1 MLVLNEENIY
11 SNFID
16 SVASPFTKETYT
28 SSLKQYMTFLQIN
41 KFSDL
46 VSMEQSRINE
56 NIKSYILHMKKSGR
70 STKSIRSLLNGV
82 KSFYNMNDIENI
94 RWKKLQKFIGEDS
107 EINEDRAYNHE
118 EIQRILNVA
127 DLRTKVVILLM
138 ASAGLRVGALSG
150 LSVQH
155 VKNDNNKVIA
165 YSGSASKYFSF
176 FSPECKQAIDN
187 YLEFRERCGE
197 KIGPTSPLLR
207 REFDTEIPEVARN
220 RVYPL
225 SRAGIHRS
233 VHSVMIKSGLRMI
246 DHVNPRKRKEI
257 MMAHGFRKFFK
268 TQLVKARVDQELREL
283 LLGHSKRKLDHVY
296 TRLTADEVQ
305 QEYEKAIDLLTINSE
320 NRLKRKV
327 TELTEQQDEITLMK
341 LSHEKEMKEMR
352 GQLDRIVSM
361 IQENPKLARVK
372 TEVLSSKI

>member
-1 MLVLNEENIY
+1 MPFFINRPVLILSEENIY

-16 SVASPFTKETYT
+16 SVASPFTKGTYA
-28 SSLKQYMTFLQIN
+28 SSLKQYMNFLQIN

-46 VSMEQSRINE
+46 VSMEQCRINE

-70 STKSIRSLLNGV
+70 STKSIRSLLNGI
-82 KSFYNMNDIENI
+82 KSFYNMNDVENI

-107 EINEDRAYNHE
+107 EINEDRAYFHE

-138 ASAGLRVGALSG
+138 SSAGLRVGALSG
-150 LSVQH
+150 LSIQH
-155 VKNDNNKVIA
+155 VMNDNNKVIA

-187 YLEFRERCGE
+187 YLDFRERCGE
-197 KIGPTSPLLR
+197 KIVPTSPLFR
-207 REFDTEIPEVARN
+207 REFDIEIPEVARN

-233 VHSVMIKSGLRMI
+233 VHSVLIKSGLRMI

-268 TQLVKARVDQELREL
+268 TQLVKARVDPELREL
-283 LLGHSKRKLDHVY
+283 LLGHSKRKLEHVY
-296 TRLTADEVQ
+296 TRLTPDDVCK
-305 QEYEKAIDLLTINSE
+305 EYEKAIDLLTIDPA
-320 NRLKRKV
+320 NRLRKKVEKLEVEKNQFDALAAEIEALKRK
-327 TELTEQQDEITLMK
+327 IK
-341 LSHEKEMKEMR
+341 
-352 GQLDRIVSM
+352 
-361 IQENPKLARVK
+361 
-372 TEVLSSKI
+372 

>member
-16 SVASPFTKETYT
+16 SVASPFTKETYA

-107 EINEDRAYNHE
+107 EINEDRAYYHE

-127 DLRTKVVILLM
+127 DLRTKVIILLM

-150 LSVQH
+150 LCVQH
-155 VKNDNNKVIA
+155 VKN
-165 YSGSASKYFSF
+165 
-176 FSPECKQAIDN
+176 
-187 YLEFRERCGE
+187 
-197 KIGPTSPLLR
+197 
-207 REFDTEIPEVARN
+207 
-220 RVYPL
+220 
-225 SRAGIHRS
+225 
-233 VHSVMIKSGLRMI
+233 
-246 DHVNPRKRKEI
+246 
-257 MMAHGFRKFFK
+257 
-268 TQLVKARVDQELREL
+268 
-283 LLGHSKRKLDHVY
+283 
-296 TRLTADEVQ
+296 
-305 QEYEKAIDLLTINSE
+305 
-320 NRLKRKV
+320 
-327 TELTEQQDEITLMK
+327 
-341 LSHEKEMKEMR
+341 
-352 GQLDRIVSM
+352 
-361 IQENPKLARVK
+361 
-372 TEVLSSKI
+372 